1 MRSISAASGGSWPQA
16 TATPIRVMLVD
27 DSVVARSIFARVLG
41 NCDGIEIICEASDGD
56 AAVAS
61 LEENEVDI
69 ILLDIEMPKRSGLD
83 ALPDILAK
91 ANGARVLVVSAFA
104 EENGPA
110 AVQALSLGACD
121 TLAKPGRT
129 GFSGRFSEIL
139 IDKVLR
145 LGRSALERTD
155 SKYTARPLPDYRAL
169 SKPSCIAIG
178 SSTGGIPAIQHILR
192 NLDDSLDCPIFITQ
206 HLPAAFMPFFAGQL
220 AGLTKRTVK
229 VAEAGECVK
238 NNHVYLA
245 PGRAHRVCH
254 RDGNDVIIGHQSRYS
269 ASRYCPSVDAML
281 ASVARAYGRDALAL
295 VFSGMGNDGLVG
307 ARAFNAW
314 AAPVVVQDMQSS
326 VVWGMPGAIVKEGL
340 ATAIMTPADM
350 TDMLSRIATSS

>member
-1 MRSISAASGGSWPQA
+1 
-16 TATPIRVMLVD
+16 
-27 DSVVARSIFARVLG
+27 
-41 NCDGIEIICEASDGD
+41 
-56 AAVAS
+56 
-61 LEENEVDI
+61 
-69 ILLDIEMPKRSGLD
+69 
-83 ALPDILAK
+83 
-91 ANGARVLVVSAFA
+91 
-104 EENGPA
+104 
-110 AVQALSLGACD
+110 
-121 TLAKPGRT
+121 
-129 GFSGRFSEIL
+129 
-139 IDKVLR
+139 
-145 LGRSALERTD
+145 
-155 SKYTARPLPDYRAL
+155 
-169 SKPSCIAIG
+169 
-178 SSTGGIPAIQHILR
+178 
-192 NLDDSLDCPIFITQ
+192 LDDSLDCPIFITQ

-245 PGRAHRVCH
+245 PGRAHLVCH